1 MHAQTVPAPA
11 FAAETQ
17 SRALL
22 RCRTTLWLALL
33 TYPLVPWLLFR
44 SAGLSVIS
52 PLLSGLCVLLSFG
65 WGITGPVMAWL
76 ALCEADRIQLNRRE
90 HPQLVREA
98 ILAVV
103 GWPFFVLSGA
113 VLAWIPATSFQVPL
127 WYLLLAAVAASRWL
141 PLPQARPSPSQLLD
155 RIHRG
160 SALLLLAFGVMHVAN
175 HLVALESL
183 QAHVN
188 LQNMLRT
195 VYRQPVVE
203 VLIVV
208 AALSQIWTGAL
219 LVSSV
224 RLQRSTRLRNLQVLA
239 GSFLGMFFLSHLTG
253 VFISGRL
260 VQGVDT
266 TFAWATGGPHGLFT
280 NVRSPQFVP
289 YYLLA
294 VLAFFLHAACAG
306 RWSLAPMLGQSV
318 ALKLCYGI
326 MVLGAIISLALLLPL
341 AGWHFA

>member
-1 MHAQTVPAPA
+1 MVPAPA
-11 FAAETQ
+11 FAAESQ
-17 SRALL
+17 SRALQ
-22 RCRTTLWLALL
+22 RYRATLWLALL
-33 TYPLVPWLLFR
+33 TYPLVPWLLFQ
-44 SAGLSVIS
+44 SAGLSAVS
-52 PLLSGLCVLLSFG
+52 PVLSGLCVLLSFG
-65 WGITGPVMAWL
+65 WGVTGPVMAWL
-76 ALCEADRIQLNRRE
+76 ALCEADRIQLNRGE

-113 VLAWIPATSFQVPL
+113 VLAWIPAAGLQTPL

-141 PLPQARPSPSQLLD
+141 PLPQARPAPGQWLD
-155 RIHRG
+155 RVHRG
-160 SALLLLAFGVMHVAN
+160 SAVLLLAFGAVHVVN
-175 HLVALESL
+175 HLTSIESL
-183 QAHVN
+183 QAHVG
-188 LQNMLRT
+188 LQNALRT

-203 VLIVV
+203 ALIVL
-208 AALSQIWTGAL
+208 AALSQVWTGAR
-219 LVSSV
+219 LVSRV

-266 TFAWATGGPHGLFT
+266 TFAWATGGPHGLLT
-280 NVRSPQFVP
+280 NARSPQFVP

-306 RWSLAPMLGQSV
+306 RWSLAPLLGQSA
-318 ALKLCYGI
+318 ALKLCYGT
-326 MVLGAIISLALLLPL
+326 MALGAIVSLGLLAPL
-341 AGWHFA
+341 AGLHLR